1 MTSIPT
7 KGAPAQVNILS
18 LDSEGIIMHPSNQEA
33 LIVIEGRATYERILS
48 TLCDAEPEEVIRQIQ
63 NFLKVYPE
71 FAQAHNDL
79 AVILHRIGNTLMA
92 LAHHEKAHKLAPFNI
107 TFRKNLADFYA
118 VELDWADEAIHIYL
132 DILKDNP
139 FDVESLTALGTIS
152 ERSGRREQANQYFA
166 RAHQLDPLAKSA
178 REALQLIGDETS
190 PVRQLSPAQEA
201 PSSPLTHPLYQ
212 PPVSPEHLH
221 AQAIQA
227 AIEGQGQVAIEL
239 LEELVRQYPDYAAAY
254 NDLGVLYQQAGNL
267 HMARQYHEEAI
278 AVAPANATFLKNLAE
293 LLAVGCKCYED
304 ALKVY
309 LKLLAADP
317 RDVETLQGLAYIC
330 IETGKLNDAKPF
342 LENILAIQPW
352 NNDARETLE
361 SLSAPPPSPQYR
373 SAADLHADASRH
385 AAENRLEEAKLL
397 LQELVQLYPDNALGH
412 NDLGVIR
419 YRLGD
424 VEGSQRDYE
433 RAVELEP
440 LNTNFKKNLADLYF
454 TEIGK
459 TDEAI
464 GIYLSLFR
472 DHPQDVETLSALGQI
487 CTAVGKPDEANSFFK
502 RLLEI
507 EPWNL
512 AAREALHGT
521 A

>member
-1 MTSIPT
+1 MH
-7 KGAPAQVNILS
+7 
-18 LDSEGIIMHPSNQEA
+18 GINNQA

-48 TLCDAEPEEVIRQIQ
+48 TLGDAEQEEVIRQIQ

-79 AVILHRIGNTLMA
+79 AVIYYRIGNTLMA
-92 LAHHEKAHKLAPFNI
+92 LAHHEKAHKLDPLNI

-152 ERSGRREQANQYFA
+152 ERAGRREQANQYFA

-178 REALQLIGDETS
+178 REALQLIGDGTP
-190 PVRQLSPAQEA
+190 PVRQLPPTQEVPYA
-201 PSSPLTHPLYQ
+201 PLTPPPYQ
-212 PPVSPEHLH
+212 PPVSPEKLH

-227 AIEGQGQVAIEL
+227 ATEGQGQVAIEL
-239 LEELVRQYPDYAAAY
+239 LEELVRQYPQYAVAY

-267 HMARQYHEEAI
+267 QLARQHHEQAI
-278 AVAPANATFLKNLAE
+278 AVAPADARFLKNLAE

-304 ALKVY
+304 ALRVY

-330 IETGKLNDAKPF
+330 IETGKLDDAKTF
-342 LENILAIQPW
+342 LENILAVQPW
-352 NNDARETLE
+352 NNDARQSLE
-361 SLSAPPPSPQYR
+361 SLSEPPPSPQYR

-397 LQELVQLYPDNALGH
+397 LQELVQLYPDSALGH

-424 VEGSQRDYE
+424 VEGARRDYE

-440 LNTNFKKNLADLYF
+440 LNMNFKKNLADLYF
-454 TEIGK
+454 TELGK
-459 TDEAI
+459 VDEAI
-464 GIYLSLFR
+464 RMYLDIFR
-472 DHPQDVETLSALGQI
+472 EQPGDIETLQSLGLI
-487 CTAVGKPDEANSFFK
+487 CSSVNRPDEARSFFS
-502 RLLEI
+502 RALEL
-507 EPWNL
+507 EPWN
-512 AAREALHGT
+512 REIQEALQQLCN